1 MIYTFN
7 GTTKRITLP
16 SGAVTLDLIDLHSR
30 WKEWVLL
37 GNAGFAQA
45 FSTIGGE
52 TPKIPLYLFLSNGW
66 KIVPQSANHTLSV
79 MNGVLETDDA
89 GEPFVDPAGS
99 YSIRIN
105 RESPGIA
112 IGYST
117 TGGTGP
123 TADSIATAVL
133 AALNATTGT
142 RTVGQHLQIQ
152 TAVLAGN
159 ETGAGTTHVTF
170 TDGTAVVEADVPL
183 PGAIGNRTNVTI
195 SV

>member
-16 SGAVTLDLIDLHSR
+16 MGAVTLDLIDLHSR

-66 KIVPQSANHTLSV
+66 KIVPQSSNHTLSV
-79 MNGVLETDDA
+79 TNGILETDDA
-89 GEPFVDPAGS
+89 SEPFVDPAGS

-123 TADSIATAVL
+123 SAEAIATAVVNAMSANGALLTLPTYL
-133 AALNATTGT
+133 ALK
-142 RTVGQHLQIQ
+142 
-152 TAVLAGN
+152 
-159 ETGAGTTHVTF
+159 
-170 TDGTAVVEADVPL
+170 D
-183 PGAIGNRTNVTI
+183 
-195 SV
+195 